1 MKVPLPVSR
10 YVTPRSWDRLVEWMM
25 VWGSQL
31 GSVRELI
38 RVVVPEPV
46 LLRLEALDDRV
57 PSLGRMMTRVLR
69 R

>member
-10 YVTPRSWDRLVEWMM
+10 HVTLWSWDGLVEGMM
-25 VWGSQL
+25 VGGSQL

-38 RVVVPEPV
+38 RLVVPEPV

>member
-38 RVVVPEPV
+38 RLVVPEPV
-46 LLRLEALDDRV
+46 LLGLEALDDRV
-57 PSLGRMMTRVLR
+57 PSLGRVMTRVLGR
-69 R
+69 